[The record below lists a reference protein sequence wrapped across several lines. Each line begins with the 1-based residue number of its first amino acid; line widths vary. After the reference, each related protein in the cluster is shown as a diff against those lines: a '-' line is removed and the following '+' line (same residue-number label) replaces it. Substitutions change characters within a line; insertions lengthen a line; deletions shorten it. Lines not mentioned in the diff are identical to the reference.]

1 MNKMSMIYKI
11 SYSALFIALGIIL
24 SRFVSLPY
32 LFGLPFLK
40 VSFSPSVVMFSS
52 FYLGPLWGFL
62 VGTAVDVFGAL
73 IYPTGGAFN
82 PLYTVAAS
90 LTGLIPY
97 LAYRAIKFTRLDN
110 KFPILLGILMGALNI
125 FTIIF
130 MIFNDTIKSESGK
143 TTYTLYPWIKWSVCS
158 VLLALSVVFLIAMFF
173 IKKKFSQRKFNENYN
188 LYIVA
193 SSVYVT
199 YFFFKI
205 PVGSLVQ
212 ALLLNWN
219 FWMIFIVRTLTGFLT
234 TFVHIIIICLA
245 LDLSLRFNMKGALL
259 EPTFFEKRKN
269 KQNNLE
275 EEKPE
280 EVLQNE

>member
-1 MNKMSMIYKI
+1 M

-40 VSFSPSVVMFSS
+40 VSFSPSIVMFAS

-82 PLYTVAAS
+82 PLYTIAAS
-90 LTGLIPY
+90 LTGLIPF
-97 LAYRAIKFTRLDN
+97 LAYRAISFSKLDN
-110 KFPILLGILMGALNI
+110 KYPILLGILMGALNI
-125 FTIIF
+125 FTILF
-130 MIFNDTIKSESGK
+130 MIFNDSIKSESGK
-143 TTYTLYPWIKWSVCS
+143 TTYTLYPWIKWSVCG
-158 VLLALSVVFLIAMFF
+158 VLLALSVVFIVAMFF
-173 IKKKFSQRKFNENYN
+173 IKKKFANRKFNENYN
-188 LYIVA
+188 VFIVA

-199 YFFFKI
+199 YFLFKI

-259 EPTFFEKRKN
+259 EPTFFERIKEKRNEKVESP
-269 KQNNLE
+269 KE
-275 EEKPE
+275 E
-280 EVLQNE
+280 NI

>member
-1 MNKMSMIYKI
+1 MKKMSIIYKM

-24 SRFVSLPY
+24 SRFISLPF

-40 VSFSPSVVMFSS
+40 VSFSPSIVMFSS

-82 PLYTVAAS
+82 PLYTIAAS
-90 LTGLIPY
+90 LTGLIPF
-97 LAYRAIKFTRLDN
+97 LAYRAISYSKLDN
-110 KFPILLGILMGALNI
+110 KYPILLGILMGALNI
-125 FTIIF
+125 FTIVF
-130 MIFNDTIKSESGK
+130 MILNDSIKSESGK

-158 VLLALSVVFLIAMFF
+158 VLLVLSVVFVVAMFF
-173 IKKKFSQRKFNENYN
+173 IKKKFANKKFNSNYN
-188 LYIVA
+188 AFVVA

-199 YFFFKI
+199 YFLFKI

-212 ALLLNWN
+212 ALLLNRN

-259 EPTFFEKRKN
+259 EPTLIERIKEKKN
-269 KQNNLE
+269 QNLNTSQKE
-275 EEKPE
+275 
-280 EVLQNE
+280 NI

>member
-1 MNKMSMIYKI
+1 MRKMSLIYKM
-11 SYSALFIALGIIL
+11 SYGSLFIALGIIL
-24 SRFVSLPY
+24 SRFISLPY

-40 VSFSPSVVMFSS
+40 ISFSPSIVMFSS
-52 FYLGPLWGFL
+52 FYLGPLWGFI

-82 PLYTVAAS
+82 PLYTIAAS
-90 LTGLIPY
+90 LTGLIPF
-97 LAYRAIKFTRLDN
+97 LAYRVISYTKLDN
-110 KFPILLGILMGALNI
+110 KYPILLGILMGALNI

-143 TTYTLYPWIKWSVCS
+143 TTYTLYPRIKWSVCG
-158 VLLALSVVFLIAMFF
+158 VLLALSVVFIVAMFF
-173 IKKKFSQRKFNENYN
+173 IKKRFANRKFNENYN
-188 LYIVA
+188 VFIVA

-199 YFFFKI
+199 YFLFKI

-219 FWMIFIVRTLTGFLT
+219 FWVIFIVRTLTGFLT

-259 EPTFFEKRKN
+259 EPTFFQRIKEKREPKS
-269 KQNNLE
+269 LE
-275 EEKPE
+275 TTEE
-280 EVLQNE
+280 NA

>member
-1 MNKMSMIYKI
+1 M
-11 SYSALFIALGIIL
+11 SYSALFIALGIVL

-40 VSFSPSVVMFSS
+40 VSFSPSIVMFSS

-82 PLYTVAAS
+82 PLYTIAAS
-90 LTGLIPY
+90 LTGLIPF
-97 LAYRAIKFTRLDN
+97 LAYRVISFSKLDN
-110 KFPILLGILMGALNI
+110 KYPILLGILMGALNI
-125 FTIIF
+125 FTIMF

-158 VLLALSVVFLIAMFF
+158 VLLALSIVFIIAMLF
-173 IKKKFSQRKFNENYN
+173 IKKRFANRKFNENYN
-188 LYIVA
+188 VFIVA

-212 ALLLNWN
+212 ALLMNWN

-245 LDLSLRFNMKGALL
+245 LDLSLRFSMKGALL
-259 EPTFFEKRKN
+259 EPTIFERIKEKRNAKVESS
-269 KQNNLE
+269 KE
-275 EEKPE
+275 E
-280 EVLQNE
+280 NI